1 MKILDIENVGIIKKT
16 NLFSKDENNREINLY
31 ELVDVLITGES
42 ISYPNTLL
50 YDINNDIIIN
60 PVNETTMSL
69 KTIKETKVFNNQ
81 NKNFK
86 KTEDKTV
93 FFYIYNFDNY
103 YHFIYDSLPYLISY
117 IDCRKTNKDIKLLMY
132 YPYGKDY
139 FYRFVTEF
147 LEILNINND
156 DIIIANEDTLY
167 KKIIV
172 SSSYTHGVDSN
183 LPPRKEIYEQYQK
196 IVKKIKPESFNT
208 PKKIYVSRRSWLH
221 GDVSNIGTN
230 YTLRRKLVNEDELV
244 EILIKKGYSEVFT
257 ENLTTIEKIAM
268 FANAEIVVGPIGG
281 GICNVLFSN
290 NNCKLTAI
298 VSPYFLD
305 VNQRFV
311 HSFKNVD
318 VFYFMESENLEKD
331 EFKKYMRVKC
341 DELVG
346 EIIQVD
352 SDEIK
357 ILYSDTKISGWN
369 SDTEYKVMTKQKGRC
384 TKLDNGLNSSW
395 RINLNEIK
403 KIL

>member
-1 MKILDIENVGIIKKT
+1 
-16 NLFSKDENNREINLY
+16 
-31 ELVDVLITGES
+31 
-42 ISYPNTLL
+42 
-50 YDINNDIIIN
+50 
-60 PVNETTMSL
+60 
-69 KTIKETKVFNNQ
+69 
-81 NKNFK
+81 
-86 KTEDKTV
+86 
-93 FFYIYNFDNY
+93 
-103 YHFIYDSLPYLISY
+103 
-117 IDCRKTNKDIKLLMY
+117 
-132 YPYGKDY
+132 
-139 FYRFVTEF
+139 
-147 LEILNINND
+147 
-156 DIIIANEDTLY
+156 
-167 KKIIV
+167 
-172 SSSYTHGVDSN
+172 
-183 LPPRKEIYEQYQK
+183 
-196 IVKKIKPESFNT
+196 
-208 PKKIYVSRRSWLH
+208 
-221 GDVSNIGTN
+221 
-230 YTLRRKLVNEDELV
+230 V